1 MEILPQALMIG
12 VILAGIY
19 ALVALG
25 LTMIFGV
32 LDVVNFSHG
41 QLVTLGAYLIYQL
54 AQFSVNFWL
63 AIPLVMIMLG
73 AVGWVMEA
81 ISFRPVRAIPINGLL
96 VSIGWIA
103 IFSNIFSIIWGPNQ
117 HTVPQALSG
126 SLTLGP
132 ISVSWNQMIVL
143 VVSVVTMS
151 AVALFL
157 RHTRLG
163 KELRAAAQNR
173 EAATLMGI
181 SVKRMDSLAFAIGA
195 ALAGLAG
202 ALLANLYPIDHELG
216 ASYMALAFV
225 ALIIGGAGSAVG
237 AVVGALIVGIA
248 MALAQVYGS
257 TAIANVAPFIVLI
270 AVLLFRP
277 KGIFKT
283 DYEHS
288 L

>member
-1 MEILPQALMIG
+1 MIG
-12 VILAGIY
+12 VLLAAVY

-41 QLVTLGAYLIYQL
+41 QLVTLGAYLVYQL
-54 AQFSVNFWL
+54 SLWSFNFWV
-63 AIPLVMIMLG
+63 AIPIVMIVLG

-81 ISFRPVRAIPINGLL
+81 VSFRPVRAIPINGLL

-103 IFSNIFSIIWGPNQ
+103 IFSNIFTIIWGPNQ
-117 HTVPQALSG
+117 HDIPRALSG
-126 SLTLGP
+126 SISLG
-132 ISVSWNQMIVL
+132 SVSISWNQFVVLIV
-143 VVSVVTMS
+143 SIVTML
-151 AVALFL
+151 AVAAFL
-157 RHTRLG
+157 RFSRIG
-163 KELRAAAQNR
+163 KELRASAQNR
-173 EAATLMGI
+173 DAAVLMGI

-216 ASYMALAFV
+216 ASYMTLAFV

-237 AVVGALIVGIA
+237 AVVGALIVGLAIS
-248 MALAQVYGS
+248 LAQVYGS
-257 TAIANVAPFIVLI
+257 TAIANVAPFVVLI
-270 AVLLFRP
+270 LVLLFRP

-283 DYEHS
+283 EFEHS